1 MFRRRKK
8 RFIGYRAKT
17 PMNYL
22 LFQPVHERL
31 ARDPRIELRF
41 FGKMFGRHQAR
52 RVYELAGAG
61 QVRLMHHFVARY
73 FPFDLYISPNFSVGS
88 VLARTKVHTFHG
100 VSFKNRAIS
109 RRARKFDAVFV
120 VGPYMQRRLVEQGI
134 FEQGDPRMRPV
145 GMPKLDALLDG
156 SLSREVILTELGCR
170 ADRPTVLYAPTWGA
184 ESSLH
189 VMGEDVI
196 RNLCGRGMNVVV
208 KLHDSSF
215 DPRKSHIP
223 WVERLRELAHP
234 DLVVTPR
241 GRNVV
246 PLLFAADVLI
256 SDASSVAYEYLLLD
270 RPVIFLAFP
279 GQLDEVGEKADL
291 ETWGRKVGITVDDAG
306 GIAAAVESA
315 LADPSRQ
322 RDVRRQAAGDIFYNP
337 GSATGHAV
345 EEIYRLLEL
354 DPPPV

>member
-1 MFRRRKK
+1 M
-8 RFIGYRAKT
+8 
-17 PMNYL
+17 
-22 LFQPVHERL
+22 
-31 ARDPRIELRF
+31 
-41 FGKMFGRHQAR
+41 
-52 RVYELAGAG
+52 
-61 QVRLMHHFVARY
+61 
-73 FPFDLYISPNFSVGS
+73 
-88 VLARTKVHTFHG
+88 
-100 VSFKNRAIS
+100 
-109 RRARKFDAVFV
+109 
-120 VGPYMQRRLVEQGI
+120 
-134 FEQGDPRMRPV
+134 
-145 GMPKLDALLDG
+145 
-156 SLSREVILTELGCR
+156 
-170 ADRPTVLYAPTWGA
+170 LYAPTWGA

-223 WVERLRELAHP
+223 WVERLRELARP

-291 ETWGRKVGITVDDAG
+291 ETWGRKVGMTVDDAG

-315 LADPSRQ
+315 LADPSDQ
-322 RDVRRQAAGDIFYNP
+322 HDIRRRAAGDIFYNP
-337 GSATGHAV
+337 GSATGQAA